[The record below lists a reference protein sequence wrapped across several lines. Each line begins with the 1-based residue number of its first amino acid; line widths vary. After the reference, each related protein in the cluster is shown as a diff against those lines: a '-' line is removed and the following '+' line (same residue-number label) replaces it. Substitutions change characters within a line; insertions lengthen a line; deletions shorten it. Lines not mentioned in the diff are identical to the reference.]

1 MKEAG
6 TSSKIL
12 QGAFVLSI
20 AMVLSK
26 LIGTL
31 QKIPLQNMGGDV
43 VFGIYNTVYPFYT
56 LMITLALAGFPAA
69 ISKFVAED
77 AAQGGQIR
85 SRQVI
90 RVASTALA
98 CSGLALGAAIYFG
111 APLISRMI
119 GNASVVPALRAS
131 AAAMLFVP
139 LMSGLR
145 AFFQGYQNMMPTAVS
160 QIAEQCFRVAVM
172 IILLIYLTS
181 AGASAERIA
190 AGALLGSAAGGA
202 AGLLVMGG
210 YWRGYRKG
218 RHTGGEEKAPS
229 EHSFKARQEGGDLRL
244 LWSMLKYA
252 LPVCLGALAISLV
265 SLADTFTVP
274 RLLKASGAG
283 EAGAM
288 VQFGI
293 YNRGMPVVQLVTM
306 MATSLSVLFIPAL
319 AEAKAK
325 ADRPL
330 VEGRCRLSL
339 RWFWL
344 VGMAASIGIAVLA
357 MPINTA
363 LYEDGTGTGVIRW
376 IAFTAAGSALS
387 IISAALL
394 QGIGIVKA
402 PALHLLAAAAAK
414 TLLNLLLVPGLGI
427 TGAAVASVAAHF
439 LAAALNIALLARHT
453 GLRIRAGMMIG
464 RPAVVL
470 AGMALAAGAAML
482 AADALLSALGLHA
495 RITAAAASLAGAAAG
510 GAAFLAGAAKTRL
523 LSLQELRMLPKIG
536 APLAGLLRRL
546 RLIA

>member
-1 MKEAG
+1 MKEEG

-56 LMITLALAGFPAA
+56 LITTVALAGFPAA

-77 AAQGGQIR
+77 AALGGR
-85 SRQVI
+85 SRSRHVI
-90 RVASTALA
+90 RIASVVMAV
-98 CSGLALGAAIYFG
+98 SGILFGAAVYFG
-111 APLISRMI
+111 APLIGRI
-119 GNASVVPALRAS
+119 IDNASIVPALKAS
-131 AAAMLFVP
+131 AVALLFVP

-160 QIAEQCFRVAVM
+160 QITEQSARVAVM
-172 IILLIYLTS
+172 IILLVYLTS
-181 AGASAERIA
+181 MGASAEHIA
-190 AGALLGSAAGGA
+190 AGALFGSAAGGA
-202 AGLLVMGG
+202 AGLIVMGG

-218 RHTGGEEKAPS
+218 RHADLAEVIPATNGEG
-229 EHSFKARQEGGDLRL
+229 RQQSSGRL
-244 LWSMLKYA
+244 FWSMLKYA

-274 RLLKASGAG
+274 RLLKAEGAG

-293 YNRGMPVVQLVTM
+293 YNRGMPVVQLITM
-306 MATSLSVLFIPAL
+306 MATSLSVLFIPAM
-319 AEAKAK
+319 AEAKATGDK
-325 ADRPL
+325 SLIAD
-330 VEGRCRLSL
+330 RCRLSL

-344 VGMAASIGIAVLA
+344 VGLAASIGIAVLA
-357 MPINTA
+357 HPINIA
-363 LYEDGTGTGVIRW
+363 LYQDGTGTEVIRW

-402 PALHLLAAAAAK
+402 PALHLLAAAAVK
-414 TLLNLLLVPGLGI
+414 TLLNLLLVKQLGI
-427 TGAAVASVAAHF
+427 TGAAIASVAAHF
-439 LAAALNIALLARHT
+439 LAAALNIALLIRRT
-453 GLRIRAGMMIG
+453 GLRVSAGTLLG
-464 RPAVVL
+464 KPAAVL

-482 AADALLSALGLHA
+482 AADALLPKLGLHA
-495 RITAAAASLAGAAAG
+495 RITAAAASLGGAAAG
-510 GAAFLAGAAKTRL
+510 GAVFLAIAAKTGL
-523 LSLQELRMLPKIG
+523 LSGQELRMLPKIG
-536 APLAGLLRRL
+536 APLAALLRKL
-546 RLIA
+546 RLLA